1 VRPGFRFTYIAT
13 VLEGASILPFNW
25 DMVLGGRTSVLL
37 LSVTGEPQAAVC
49 RMRAFGSVRS
59 LFSVLV
65 SVKSFSS
72 TSRSISDSPLLHSQE
87 KWSSQIT
94 FQILCSCKHRVFLL
108 QTYKEK
114 LWLIGKRLIYF
125 LTSVTWHGLGI
136 WRWIYLCYEE
146 HFFRKYTDWLP
157 CNRRETDSSKLCTVN
172 GYVPWINH

>member
-1 VRPGFRFTYIAT
+1 MRPGFRFTYLAT

-87 KWSSQIT
+87 KWSDHLSD
-94 FQILCSCKHRVFLL
+94 LVFL
-108 QTYKEK
+108 
-114 LWLIGKRLIYF
+114 
-125 LTSVTWHGLGI
+125 
-136 WRWIYLCYEE
+136 
-146 HFFRKYTDWLP
+146 
-157 CNRRETDSSKLCTVN
+157 
-172 GYVPWINH
+172 

>member
-1 VRPGFRFTYIAT
+1 M

-37 LSVTGEPQAAVC
+37 YLWLKNHRLLCTGWEPLGLSGACLVCWSQWNHSLPQVG
-49 RMRAFGSVRS
+49 RYLIVP
-59 LFSVLV
+59 
-65 SVKSFSS
+65 SFIPK
-72 TSRSISDSPLLHSQE
+72 RNG
-87 KWSSQIT
+87 QIT

>member
-1 VRPGFRFTYIAT
+1 M

-49 RMRAFGSVRS
+49 RMRALGSVRS
-59 LFSVLV
+59 LLV
-65 SVKSFSS
+65 CWSQWNHSLPQVGRYLIVPSFIPK
-72 TSRSISDSPLLHSQE
+72 TNG
-87 KWSSQIT
+87 QIT

-172 GYVPWINH
+172 GYVP